1 MSSVPYWRL
10 SAFYFFYFSFVGA
23 MAPYWGLYLKSLGF
37 AAFQIGVLMSLL
49 QVMRMFA
56 PNVWGH
62 LADRSGRRVPIVQAA
77 TLVCL
82 ITYLGVFVDQ
92 SFWWM
97 FAVMSLISFFWSAPL
112 PLVEATTLTH
122 LGAHTERY
130 GRIRLWG
137 SIGFILVVL
146 GLGSALDRFAVGLVP
161 WVVLVLLIGIWLTS
175 RLIPEAVVPQAE
187 QDHTPLTEVLR
198 RPQVWALLAAA
209 VLMAAA
215 HGPYYT
221 FFTIHLV
228 EAGYSKTVAGWMWAL
243 GVICEI
249 GVFLLMPRVLRHVR
263 VESVF
268 LLTLLTAALRFLAIG
283 WRVDQLAVLI
293 IAQTLHAL
301 SFGAYHAAA
310 MALVH
315 RHFRGRIQAR
325 GQALYNSL
333 AFGVGGTAGSLYAGA
348 AWDALGAAWSFTLG
362 AGLAAL
368 AAAVFAWRGWRANA
382 RVLV

>member
-1 MSSVPYWRL
+1 MSQVPYWRL

-82 ITYLGVFVDQ
+82 IAYLGVFVDQ

-122 LGAHTERY
+122 LGERTERY

-146 GLGSALDRFAVGLVP
+146 GLGSALDHYAVGLVP
-161 WVVLVLLIGIWLTS
+161 WVVLGLLIGIWLTS
-175 RLIPEAVVPQAE
+175 RLIPEAVVTHAGQA
-187 QDHTPLTEVLR
+187 HTPLTEVLR

-209 VLMAAA
+209 ILMAAA

-228 EAGYSKTVAGWMWAL
+228 EAGYSKTFAGWMWAL

-249 GVFLLMPRVLRHVR
+249 GVFLILPRVLRHVR
-263 VESVF
+263 VETVF

-283 WRVDQLAVLI
+283 WWVDQLAVLI
-293 IAQTLHAL
+293 VAQALHAL

-348 AWDALGAAWSFTLG
+348 AWDSLGAAWSFSLG

-368 AAAVFAWRGWRANA
+368 AAVVFAWRGWKTG
-382 RVLV
+382 V